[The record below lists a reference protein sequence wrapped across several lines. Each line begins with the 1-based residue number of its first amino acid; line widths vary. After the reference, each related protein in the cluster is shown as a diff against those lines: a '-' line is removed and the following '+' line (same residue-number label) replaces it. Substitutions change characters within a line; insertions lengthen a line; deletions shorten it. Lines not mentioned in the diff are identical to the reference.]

1 MIQSKYRDCKAN
13 FKSRLVEGHQPALIS
28 TSCRGGGGFCMHS
41 NQSSS
46 TKEVL
51 ATKQWLSNFIHC
63 SESLSSPFAYV
74 FSHYTA
80 IAPHCSSKSSVHEM
94 DSYLIVSQCI
104 THWILA
110 HHILERIYWCISFH
124 FIIVCFPIYHLSID
138 PITHYLSIICLYIFI
153 YHLLSTC
160 LLSVSSVC
168 ICMMC
173 ICVPL

>member
-1 MIQSKYRDCKAN
+1 
-13 FKSRLVEGHQPALIS
+13 
-28 TSCRGGGGFCMHS
+28 MHS

-51 ATKQWLSNFIHC
+51 VTKQWLSNFIHC
-63 SESLSSPFAYV
+63 SESLSSSFAYV

-104 THWILA
+104 THCILA

-153 YHLLSTC
+153 IYYLLVYY
-160 LLSVSSVC
+160 LSVVCVYVCYVYVCLYRATRSVLGIFFC
-168 ICMMC
+168 TPYLG
-173 ICVPL
+173 PLNNPVADRFS